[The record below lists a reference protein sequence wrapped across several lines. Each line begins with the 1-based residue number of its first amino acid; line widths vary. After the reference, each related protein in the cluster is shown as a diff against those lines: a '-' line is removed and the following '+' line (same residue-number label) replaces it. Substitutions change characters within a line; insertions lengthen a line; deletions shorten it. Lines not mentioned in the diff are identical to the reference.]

1 MHPSQPTP
9 LPYLTTTPG
18 LHGELKKRIA
28 DFYVEEVL
36 PNGEVC
42 RIEQLDKDPPQR
54 VPIVIP
60 ENPNPR
66 KFDQLHI
73 WMEKFNTETTFA
85 IRNLSRGT
93 GCSIKRIGYA
103 GLKDKRGITCQR
115 ISLWQPNVEKLKG
128 FMVKG
133 MALHHASWSAQR
145 LDLGDLRGNKFTIT
159 IRNIPFTT
167 EEIETRMETF
177 RQQILHGV
185 PNYYGEQRFG
195 GFRNITHRV
204 GKLLL
209 QNKIEE
215 GIMLY
220 LTSPS
225 EGEEDFAR
233 VAREHLAATHDFDAA
248 LREYPLNC
256 HFERA
261 MIAHLQTDP
270 KDFLGAFRR
279 LPPKTRYL
287 FTHAYQSDLFN
298 QVVAE
303 RLRRKLMYPIEGD
316 ILEGGIP
323 TAPLVGSKTTRAKGL
338 AGEIEASVLDKEHL
352 SPSLFWHDDVPE
364 LSSFGT
370 RKPMLLKI
378 HDFQW
383 NEIGDDE
390 FNPGKQKVQ
399 VKFWL
404 DKGVYATSALRELL
418 KETTRENNEK
428 EENVEEN

>member
-1 MHPSQPTP
+1 MITAQP
-9 LPYLTTTPG
+9 LPYLTSTPG
-18 LHGELKKRIA
+18 LLGELKKRIA
-28 DFYVEEVL
+28 DFCVEEIL

-54 VPIVIP
+54 VPITIP

-93 GCSIKRIGYA
+93 GGSIKRIGYA

-133 MALHHASWSAQR
+133 MALHHATWSAQR
-145 LDLGDLRGNKFTIT
+145 IDLGDLRGNRFTIT
-159 IRNIPFTT
+159 IRNIALSP
-167 EEIETRMETF
+167 EEIQQRMETF
-177 RQQILHGV
+177 HGQIMHGV

-233 VAREHLAATHDFDAA
+233 AAREHLAATRDFDAA

-261 MIAHLQTDP
+261 MIAHLQVDP

-298 QVVAE
+298 QIIAE

-316 ILEGGIP
+316 ILEGNIP
-323 TAPLVGSKTTRAKGL
+323 TGPLVGSKTIRAKGL
-338 AGEIEASVLDKEHL
+338 AGEIESAVLEKEKL
-352 SPSLFWHDDVPE
+352 SPELFWHAEIPE
-364 LSSFGT
+364 LSSFGA
-370 RKPMLLKI
+370 RKPMLLRI

-383 NEIGDDE
+383 NEIGEDT
-390 FNPGKQKVQ
+390 FNPGKQKVV

-418 KETTRENNEK
+418 KTPVQTVPAET
-428 EENVEEN
+428 EEE

>member
-1 MHPSQPTP
+1 MQANP
-9 LPYLTTTPG
+9 LPYLTSTPG
-18 LHGELKKRIA
+18 LEGELKKRIA
-28 DFYVEEVL
+28 DFVVEEIL

-42 RIEQLDKDPPQR
+42 RIEQLDKDPPAR

-60 ENPNPR
+60 ENTNPR
-66 KFDQLHI
+66 KFDQLHL

-93 GCSIKRIGYA
+93 GCSVKRIGYA

-133 MALHHASWSAQR
+133 MAIHHASWSAQR
-145 LDLGDLRGNKFTIT
+145 IDLGDLRGNRFTIT
-159 IRNIPFTT
+159 IRNIPLD
-167 EEIETRMETF
+167 EKEIETRMQTF
-177 RQQILHGV
+177 QHQILHGV

-209 QNKIEE
+209 QNKLEE
-215 GIMLY
+215 AIMLY
-220 LTSPS
+220 LTAPS
-225 EGEEDFAR
+225 QGEEEFTK
-233 VAREHLAATHDFDAA
+233 VAREHLAAAHDFDVA

-261 MIAHLQTDP
+261 MIAHLQMNP
-270 KDFLGAFRR
+270 KDFIGAFRR

-298 QVVAE
+298 QVIAE

-323 TAPLVGSKTTRAKGL
+323 TAPLVGLKTTYAKGL
-338 AGEIEASVLDKEHL
+338 AGEIEQSVLEKEHISIEWFKHPDL
-352 SPSLFWHDDVPE
+352 PE
-364 LSSFGT
+364 LSSFGA

-383 NEIGDDE
+383 GEMGYDAFNE
-390 FNPGKQKVQ
+390 GKYKLV

-404 DKGVYATSALRELL
+404 DKGAYATSALRELL
-418 KETTRENNEK
+418 KTPAK
-428 EENVEEN
+428 ESEEAED